1 MATGPLRYDRELYQA
16 GTSQLVFTDKEARAE
31 YARLRKAA
39 NKRLAVLE
47 KAGYGGAAS
56 LRNYPASFES
66 MRGASER
73 DVRKGLSE
81 VARFLSLKTT
91 TLRGIQATQKKAL
104 ATLHSHGY
112 DFVNKSNLESF
123 GRFMEAARQHST
135 SRKAFDSDRVAKYF
149 RDYEDEILASQ
160 EEGEDMMDQ
169 WEELED
175 YEPEEPDETERVQQP
190 EPKKQQK
197 TKPKKRQPASERWK
211 KRAEEYERYRK
222 GLPKKRSLPTKKRGR
237 RK

>member
-112 DFVNKSNLESF
+112 DFVDKSNLESF

-175 YEPEEPDETERVQQP
+175 YEPEEPDETERVQPKKAQP
-190 EPKKQQK
+190 GKEPKQK
-197 TKPKKRQPASERWK
+197 PQKRKPARPEKRPSERWK
-211 KRAEEYERYRK
+211 ERAARYSRQRK
-222 GLPKKRSLPTKKRGR
+222 GR

>member
-1 MATGPLRYDRELYQA
+1 MAKGPLRYDRELYQA

-112 DFVNKSNLESF
+112 DFVDKSNLESF

-175 YEPEEPDETERVQQP
+175 YEPEEPDETERVQPKKAQP
-190 EPKKQQK
+190 GKEPKQK
-197 TKPKKRQPASERWK
+197 PQKRKPARPEKRPSERWK
-211 KRAEEYERYRK
+211 ERAARYSRQRK
-222 GLPKKRSLPTKKRGR
+222 GR